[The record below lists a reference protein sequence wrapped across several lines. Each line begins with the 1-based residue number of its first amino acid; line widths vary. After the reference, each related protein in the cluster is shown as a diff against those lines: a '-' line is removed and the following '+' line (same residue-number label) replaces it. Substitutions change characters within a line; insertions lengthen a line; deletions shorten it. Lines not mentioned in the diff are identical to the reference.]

1 MPAQD
6 FVELTA
12 YWGNDDAD
20 STIKISAK
28 KWEQIKAG
36 AQFQKTAKS
45 YYEGQKYDVTWSFA
59 NGVVSID
66 GEDGMQCVVDLPFD
80 ELILHQL
87 KPRDPT

>member
-20 STIKISAK
+20 STIKISTK
-28 KWEQIKAG
+28 KWEEIKAG

-45 YYEGQKYDVTWSFA
+45 YYEGQKYDITWSFS

-66 GEDGMQCVVDLPFD
+66 GEDGMQCVVDLPVG

-87 KPRDPT
+87 KPGGPT

>member
-12 YWGNDDAD
+12 FWGNDDAD

-36 AQFQKTAKS
+36 AQFQKTVKS
-45 YYEGQKYDVTWSFA
+45 YYEGQKYDVTWSFLNRA
-59 NGVVSID
+59 VSID
-66 GEDGMQCVVDLPFD
+66 GEDGRQCVVNLPIE
-80 ELILHQL
+80 ELTFEEIVQ
-87 KPRDPT
+87 